1 MMSGLIE
8 GEHQAEGLRLAIIVS
23 RFNSEISDRLLKGAL
38 EALRGIGVEE
48 SQLTVYRVPG
58 SFEIPQLARKIAE
71 FASYHAIICLGA
83 VLRGETYHFELI
95 SEECARG
102 IQQVSADFTI
112 PVTFGVITADT
123 VEQALER
130 SGEGSENK
138 GWDAAIAA
146 VEMAAL
152 FRKVEDTTR

>member
-1 MMSGLIE
+1 MAGLIE
-8 GEHQAEGLRLAIIVS
+8 GEHRAEGLRLAIIVS

-38 EALRGIGVEE
+38 EGLSGIGIEE
-48 SQLTVYRVPG
+48 GQLTVYRVPG

-71 FASYHAIICLGA
+71 FGSYHAIICLGA
-83 VLRGETYHFELI
+83 VLRGETYHLELI
-95 SEECARG
+95 SQECAHG

-112 PVTFGVITADT
+112 PVTFGVITADSF
-123 VEQALER
+123 EQALER

-146 VEMAAL
+146 VEMAVL
-152 FRKVEDTTR
+152 FRKVEETTG

>member
-1 MMSGLIE
+1 MSGLIE
-8 GEHQAEGLRLAIIVS
+8 GEIQAEGLRLAIIVS

-38 EALRGIGVEE
+38 EGLHGIGLEE
-48 SQLTVYRVPG
+48 AQLTVYRVPG

-71 FASYHAIICLGA
+71 FGGYHAIICLGA

-138 GWDAAIAA
+138 GREAAIAA
-146 VEMAAL
+146 VEMAVL
-152 FRKVEDTTR
+152 FRKVEETTG